1 MSFKILHT
9 ADWHLGKQ
17 LHKVDFLEDMNLF
30 FSWLIVTIQAEK
42 IDLLLMSGDL
52 FDQANPSQQA
62 LNQYYNFLKTLIPLN
77 CKVII
82 TGGNHDSPQVINAP
96 KELLN
101 LLDVSVI
108 GGSPENIADLFIEV
122 KKGNEK
128 LIVAAVPYLRDR
140 DIRQAFAGE
149 TYENK
154 VEQMRKG
161 IRDYFLKVNEFYKMN
176 FKNSPLVIMCH
187 LFAKGASVT
196 DSEREIQIGNQAC
209 VEASIFGNEVAYVA
223 LGHIHRP
230 QIVENEHIRYSGSPI
245 QLSFSEKKDEKQVV
259 LVEISNKLEKI
270 QLLKIPIFRKLI
282 LLTGTLHEVETKI
295 ENYQSDSQ
303 LTDLIELI
311 IEEENE
317 NYETIL
323 GLERLLSMETDER
336 FKIVKGKIEFKN
348 KIKGAGSFLSKEDDL
363 GSFQAIDLF
372 KKRIEMDES
381 IDDAQELILAFKEIM
396 ENLDEK
402 N

>member
-1 MSFKILHT
+1 VSFRILHT

-30 FSWLIVTIQAEK
+30 FSWLIETIKSQK

-62 LNQYYNFLKTLIPLN
+62 LNQYYNFLRTLIPLN

-108 GGSPENIADLFIEV
+108 GGSPENISDLFIEL
-122 KKGNEK
+122 KKGEKK

-140 DIRQAFAGE
+140 DIRQSVAGE
-149 TYENK
+149 SYENK
-154 VEQMRKG
+154 IEQMREG
-161 IRDYFLKVNEFYKMN
+161 ISDYFLKINN
-176 FKNSPLVIMCH
+176 FQQENFANAPFIIMSH
-187 LFAKGASVT
+187 LYAKGAT
-196 DSEREIQIGNQAC
+196 ITESEREIQIGNQAG
-209 VEASIFGNEVAYVA
+209 VEAKIFGNQAVYVA

-230 QIVENEHIRYSGSPI
+230 QIVENEHVRYSGSPI
-245 QLSFSEKKDEKQVV
+245 PFSFSEKDDQKQVV
-259 LVEISNKLEKI
+259 LFEVGEKLEKI
-270 QLLKIPIFRKLI
+270 ELFKIPKFRKL
-282 LLTGTLHEVETKI
+282 LLMTGTLTEIESKI
-295 ENYQSDSQ
+295 EQFQSDSQ
-303 LTDLIELI
+303 LCDLIEII
-311 IEEENE
+311 IEEEHE
-317 NYETIL
+317 NYDSIL
-323 GLERLLSMETDER
+323 GLERLLSMETGEK
-336 FKIVKGKIEFKN
+336 FKIVKGKIDFKN
-348 KIKGAGSFLSKEDDL
+348 KIKGTGSFLSEEDDL

-381 IDDAQELILAFKEIM
+381 IEDSSELLLAFKEII
-396 ENLDEK
+396 EHLD
-402 N
+402 